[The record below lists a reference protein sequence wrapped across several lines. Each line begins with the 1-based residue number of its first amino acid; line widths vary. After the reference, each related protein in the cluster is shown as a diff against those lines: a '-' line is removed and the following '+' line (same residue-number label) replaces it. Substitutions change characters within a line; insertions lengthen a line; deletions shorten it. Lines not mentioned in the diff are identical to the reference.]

1 MILFFMVSLS
11 DGPWLGATLWI
22 TFSFEGAQSS
32 KWDRL
37 PVEST
42 PKYRK
47 QVRLEGWN
55 SDAGNCGNFK
65 ACNRLSVNLVRPIED
80 DASKKCEGSKRFPI
94 QAGEVVLL
102 LTAARYRRA
111 RVKGAGRCAV

>member
-22 TFSFEGAQSS
+22 TFSYLSVRSS
-32 KWDRL
+32 KRDRL

-47 QVRLEGWN
+47 QVWLDGWN
-55 SDAGNCGNFK
+55 SDAEYCGNFK
-65 ACNRLSVNLVRPIED
+65 ACNRLSVKPLRPIED
-80 DASKKCEGSKRFPI
+80 DANKKRWKSKRFPI
-94 QAGEVVLL
+94 LAGKVVL
-102 LTAARYRRA
+102 RRLPRGI
-111 RVKGAGRCAV
+111 RVPS